1 MEEAERLESYWQKNK
16 RKYVSTAS
24 IRKNPIL
31 PEFYADP
38 EVMYSEKTGRYYIYP
53 TTDGIPNW
61 GSTAFKAFSSDDLV
75 NWKEEGVIL
84 DLKDVSWAK
93 KNAWAPCIIEK
104 KQADGNYKY
113 YYYYTAEQQIGV
125 AVADSPTGPFI
136 DSGKPLIDKVRP
148 GGMSK
153 GQNIDP
159 DVFTDPASGKT
170 YLYWGNYYMAV
181 CELNED
187 MVSIKPNTTK
197 ILIDNDAYYS
207 EAAHVFY
214 RNGYYYFT
222 WSKNDTRSPE
232 YQVRY
237 VRAKSPVG
245 PIDASKSEVILCKK
259 PEQGIFGTGHHS
271 VLPLPNKNEWRIVYH
286 RFKFPDAVTM
296 GRNAG
301 FHREVCIDKLEFD
314 ENDSIIKIVP
324 TL

>member
-1 MEEAERLESYWQKNK
+1 M
-16 RKYVSTAS
+16 
-24 IRKNPIL
+24 
-31 PEFYADP
+31 
-38 EVMYSEKTGRYYIYP
+38 
-53 TTDGIPNW
+53 
-61 GSTAFKAFSSDDLV
+61 

-136 DSGKPLIDKVRP
+136 DSGTPLIDKVRP

-159 DVFTDPASGKT
+159 DVFTDPVSGKT

-222 WSKNDTRSPE
+222 WSKMIPAVRNIRYAMYVPSLRS
-232 YQVRY
+232 
-237 VRAKSPVG
+237 
-245 PIDASKSEVILCKK
+245 ILLMHLK
-259 PEQGIFGTGHHS
+259 
-271 VLPLPNKNEWRIVYH
+271 
-286 RFKFPDAVTM
+286 
-296 GRNAG
+296 
-301 FHREVCIDKLEFD
+301 
-314 ENDSIIKIVP
+314 
-324 TL
+324 

>member
-1 MEEAERLESYWQKNK
+1 
-16 RKYVSTAS
+16 
-24 IRKNPIL
+24 
-31 PEFYADP
+31 
-38 EVMYSEKTGRYYIYP
+38 
-53 TTDGIPNW
+53 
-61 GSTAFKAFSSDDLV
+61 
-75 NWKEEGVIL
+75 
-84 DLKDVSWAK
+84 
-93 KNAWAPCIIEK
+93 
-104 KQADGNYKY
+104 
-113 YYYYTAEQQIGV
+113 
-125 AVADSPTGPFI
+125 
-136 DSGKPLIDKVRP
+136 
-148 GGMSK
+148 MSK

-187 MVSIKPNTTK
+187 MVSIKPNTTR

-207 EAAHVFY
+207 EAVHVFY

-237 VRAKSPVG
+237 VRAKSPID
-245 PIDASKSEVILCKK
+245 PIDASKSEIIQCKK

>member
-1 MEEAERLESYWQKNK
+1 M
-16 RKYVSTAS
+16 
-24 IRKNPIL
+24 
-31 PEFYADP
+31 
-38 EVMYSEKTGRYYIYP
+38 
-53 TTDGIPNW
+53 
-61 GSTAFKAFSSDDLV
+61 

-136 DSGKPLIDKVRP
+136 DSGTPMIDKVRP

-187 MVSIKPNTTK
+187 MVSIKPNTTR
-197 ILIDNDAYYS
+197 ILIDMMLIIAKR
-207 EAAHVFY
+207 FM
-214 RNGYYYFT
+214 YFT
-222 WSKNDTRSPE
+222 EMVTITSPGPKMIPAVRNIRYAMYVPSLRSILLMPPKAKLF
-232 YQVRY
+232 Y
-237 VRAKSPVG
+237 AKSLNRG
-245 PIDASKSEVILCKK
+245 SSAQDTILYCH
-259 PEQGIFGTGHHS
+259 F
-271 VLPLPNKNEWRIVYH
+271 RI
-286 RFKFPDAVTM
+286 RMNGA
-296 GRNAG
+296 
-301 FHREVCIDKLEFD
+301 
-314 ENDSIIKIVP
+314 
-324 TL
+324 